1 MFLRLFEPYENKSLD
16 IFCAVYNSTSS
27 CKVRIFKGDGDADRP
42 SKVKKTNICL
52 KNITIV
58 MYHFVRDLENS
69 KFPRINALLD
79 NEFVEQ
85 INFLNKNF
93 NIISIDQC
101 IDTLKSKESLPEN
114 SCVLTFDDG
123 YIDHFNVVFPVF

>member
-1 MFLRLFEPYENKSLD
+1 
-16 IFCAVYNSTSS
+16 
-27 CKVRIFKGDGDADRP
+27 
-42 SKVKKTNICL
+42 
-52 KNITIV
+52 

-101 IDTLKSKESLPEN
+101 IDTLKSDESLPEN

-123 YIDHFNVVFPVF
+123 YIDHFNVVFPVLKKLKIQGWFFPPAEAILKNKVLDVNKIHFILANTHDKFDELL